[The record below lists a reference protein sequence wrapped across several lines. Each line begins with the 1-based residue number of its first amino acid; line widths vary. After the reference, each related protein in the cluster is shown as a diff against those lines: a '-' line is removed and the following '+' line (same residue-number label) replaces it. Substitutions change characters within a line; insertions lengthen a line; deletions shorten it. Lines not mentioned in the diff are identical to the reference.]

1 VGILATYLPNAR
13 CIARVEAAV
22 GTLHTCTPVSSWE
35 ALEHLCQESPVDIA
49 IVDLYADGSANFEA
63 LRRLRTRF
71 TGVTLVAYVAF
82 APERS
87 RDLFDLGRS
96 GVVGLLL
103 TDTDDRPRTIRNV
116 VERAE
121 ARGAAPELRR
131 LLAEHAPL
139 VRDAVLIAVTR
150 AHERLTAERLAEIL
164 AVSRRTLSAELLRA
178 GFPPPSKL
186 VTWGRLI
193 VAGQMLADRQR
204 SADAV
209 ARALDFPS
217 GSAFRNTCQRY
228 LNFKPSEVRE
238 AGGVNAVLPRFL
250 VAAGLDSSA

>member
-1 VGILATYLPNAR
+1 M
-13 CIARVEAAV
+13 
-22 GTLHTCTPVSSWE
+22 
-35 ALEHLCQESPVDIA
+35 
-49 IVDLYADGSANFEA
+49 
-63 LRRLRTRF
+63 RTSYG
-71 TGVTLVAYVAF
+71 GVTLIAYVSY
-82 APERS
+82 APDRA

-96 GVVGLLL
+96 GVVGLLMA
-103 TDTDDRPRTIRNV
+103 DMDDRPRTIRNV

-131 LLAEHAPL
+131 LLANHPPI

-150 AHERLTAERLAEIL
+150 AHERLTAERLAEIIG
-164 AVSRRTLSAELLRA
+164 VSRRTLSSELMRT

-228 LNFKPSEVRE
+228 LNFKPSEVRV
-238 AGGVNAVLPRFL
+238 AGGVNAVLTRFL
-250 VAAGLDSSA
+250 VASGLRAEA

>member
-1 VGILATYLPNAR
+1 MGILATYLPNAR
-13 CIARVEAAV
+13 CVARVEAAV
-22 GTLHTCTPVSSWE
+22 GTLHTCAPVASWE
-35 ALEHLCQESPVDIA
+35 ALERLCEESPVDIA
-49 IVDLYADGSANFEA
+49 VVDLYADGSANFEA

-71 TGVTLVAYVAF
+71 AGVTLIGYVAF
-82 APERS
+82 APERA
-87 RDLFDLGRS
+87 RDMFDLGRS

-131 LLAEHAPL
+131 VLSEHTPL
-139 VRDAVLIAVTR
+139 VRDAVLISVTR

-164 AVSRRTLSAELLRA
+164 AVSRRTLSADLLRC

-228 LNFKPSEVRE
+228 LNFKPSEVRL

-250 VAAGLDSSA
+250 AAAGLQES

>member
-1 VGILATYLPNAR
+1 
-13 CIARVEAAV
+13 
-22 GTLHTCTPVSSWE
+22 VSSWE
-35 ALEHLCQESPVDIA
+35 GLEHLCDESPVDIA

-71 TGVTLVAYVAF
+71 SGVTLVAYVSF

-87 RDLFDLGRS
+87 RDFFDLGRS

-103 TDTDDRPRTIRNV
+103 ADTDDRPRTIRNV

-131 LLAEHAPL
+131 LLAEHSPV
-139 VRDAVLIAVTR
+139 VRDAVLISVTR
-150 AHERLTAERLAEIL
+150 AHERLTAVRLAEIL
-164 AVSRRTLSAELLRA
+164 AVSRRSLSAELMRA

-250 VAAGLDSSA
+250 EAAGLSEEL

>member
-1 VGILATYLPNAR
+1 MGILATYLPNAR
-13 CIARVEAAV
+13 CVARVEAAV
-22 GTLHTCTPVSSWE
+22 GTLHSCKSVASWE
-35 ALEHLCQESPVDIA
+35 ALEHLCEESPVDIA
-49 IVDLYADGSANFEA
+49 VVDLYADGGANFEA

-71 TGVTLVAYVAF
+71 SGVTLIAYITFTA
-82 APERS
+82 ERT
-87 RDLFDLGRS
+87 RDLFDLGRT

-103 TDTDDRPRTIRNV
+103 ADTDDRPRTIRNV

-131 LLAEHAPL
+131 HLASYSAI
-139 VRDAVLIAVTR
+139 VRDAVLISVTR
-150 AHERLTAERLAEIL
+150 AHERLTAERLADIL
-164 AVSRRTLSAELLRA
+164 SVSRRTLSAELLRV

-228 LNFKPSEVRE
+228 LNFKPSEVRQ
-238 AGGVNAVLPRFL
+238 AGGVNAVLARFL
-250 VAAGLDSSA
+250 AAAGLKAES